1 MDGARDSPAR
11 PVQRLAH
18 PLVPAAGIA
27 ALAAAGLIGTYA
39 GGLRAGAWTWASAW
53 WILIGLVSGY
63 AISGSV

>member
-1 MDGARDSPAR
+1 MR

-27 ALAAAGLIGTYA
+27 ALAAAGLVGTYA
-39 GGLRAGAWTWASAW
+39 VGLRTGLWAW

>member
-1 MDGARDSPAR
+1 MDGARGGPAR

-27 ALAAAGLIGTYA
+27 ALAAAGLVGTYA
-39 GGLRAGAWTWASAW
+39 VGLRTGLWAW